1 GDLLHLVLP
10 SLTLGTIAS
19 AIIARLTRSS
29 MLEVLGQD
37 YVRTA
42 RAKGLAWWGVVVR
55 HALKNALIPVITIFG
70 LQFGNLLAGAVIV
83 ETVFSRPGLGRL
95 IVGGLQAPG
104 SRFLLGSDQF
114 GRAVASR
121 ALHGARLSLTVGLI
135 AVSIAVGLGT
145 PVGLLSGYYGGR
157 VDGFV
162 MRVVDV
168 LLAFPGILLALAIVS
183 VLSPG
188 LNNVM
193 IAVGLSAVPN
203 YARLIR
209 ASTLSA
215 REQLYVEAARALGS
229 RDLSIVT
236 RYILPNVVAPLIVT
250 ATLGLGTAIL
260 SAAALSFLGLGSQ
273 PPTAEWGR
281 MLAEGRDYLREAW
294 WISTFPGLGIM
305 LTVLAMNLLGD
316 GLRDVLDPR
325 LKI

>member
-1 GDLLHLVLP
+1 MP
-10 SLTLGTIAS
+10 SSILESGSGSRPGALR
-19 AIIARLTRSS
+19 RLTRHRGA
-29 MLEVLGQD
+29 LLGL
-37 YVRTA
+37 VI
-42 RAKGLAWWGVVVR
+42 LA
-55 HALKNALIPVITIFG
+55 ALALMA
-70 LQFGNLLAGAVIV
+70 LAAPWLSPRDPIKTSPR
-83 ETVFSRPGLGRL
+83 EA
-95 IVGGLQAPG
+95 LQAPG
-104 SRFLLGSDQF
+104 PRFALGSDQF
-114 GRAVASR
+114 GRDVASR
-121 ALHGARLSLTVGLI
+121 ALHGARISLTVGLI
-135 AVSIAVGLGT
+135 AVAIAVALGT

-193 IAVGLSAVPN
+193 IAVGLAAVPN
-203 YARLIR
+203 YARLVR
-209 ASTLSA
+209 ASVLSA
-215 REQLYVEAARALGS
+215 REQLYVEAARALGC
-229 RDLSIVT
+229 RDLWIVA

-273 PPTAEWGR
+273 PPQPEWGR
-281 MLAEGRDYLREAW
+281 MLSEGRDYLREAW
-294 WISTFPGLGIM
+294 WISTVPGVGIM

-325 LKI
+325 LKT

>member
-1 GDLLHLVLP
+1 MPSSIRESGSDSRPSALRRLV
-10 SLTLGTIAS
+10 
-19 AIIARLTRSS
+19 RQR
-29 MLEVLGQD
+29 
-37 YVRTA
+37 
-42 RAKGLAWWGVVVR
+42 
-55 HALKNALIPVITIFG
+55 
-70 LQFGNLLAGAVIV
+70 GAVV
-83 ETVFSRPGLGRL
+83 GLVILGALAAMALAAPWLSPRDP
-95 IVGGLQAPG
+95 IKTAPREALQAPG

-114 GRAVASR
+114 GRDVASR

-135 AVSIAVGLGT
+135 SVSIALGLGT

-203 YARLIR
+203 YARLVR
-209 ASTLSA
+209 ASVLSA

-229 RDLSIVT
+229 RDLSIVA

-250 ATLGLGTAIL
+250 GTLGLGTAIL

-273 PPTAEWGR
+273 PPQPEWGR
-281 MLAEGRDYLREAW
+281 MLSEGRDYLREAW
-294 WISTFPGLGIM
+294 WISTVPGLGIM
-305 LTVLAMNLLGD
+305 LTVLGMNLLGD

-325 LKI
+325 LKV